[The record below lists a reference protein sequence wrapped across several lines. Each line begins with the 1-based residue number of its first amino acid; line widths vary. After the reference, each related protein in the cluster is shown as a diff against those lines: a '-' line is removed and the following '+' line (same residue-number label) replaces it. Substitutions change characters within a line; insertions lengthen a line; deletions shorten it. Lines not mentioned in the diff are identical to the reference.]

1 MTVLVSP
8 ASLLTMKRAY
18 ANLPNVN
25 VQPLQL
31 AYSDL
36 TASRMIALMGNDDE
50 AKVPLYMTSILS
62 KVRQQ
67 GSDNFDYSTLLVDI
81 ESSKRDF
88 NEAQRQMLALRLS
101 LLDPF
106 CLGYST
112 SVKQYSKAGHLVIVD
127 LSDPFLGEVAACT
140 LFDITLGLFCE
151 ADTGCKGKI
160 IALDEAHTFLGS
172 SSATRLL
179 SSLLFNIRLQR
190 HMGIRTLIST
200 QEPTVVPAA
209 MLDLVSFILAHRF
222 SSPAWANHLD
232 KHVATRNE
240 TGLGWFDEVA
250 NLQTGEAC
258 FFAPSMIGRGS
269 RQGLVKL
276 NRGFLK
282 ALTRARL
289 TSNGG
294 KSVLAV

>member
-1 MTVLVSP
+1 M
-8 ASLLTMKRAY
+8 
-18 ANLPNVN
+18 
-25 VQPLQL
+25 
-31 AYSDL
+31 
-36 TASRMIALMGNDDE
+36 
-50 AKVPLYMTSILS
+50 
-62 KVRQQ
+62 
-67 GSDNFDYSTLLVDI
+67 DI

-160 IALDEAHTFLGS
+160 IGVPINFHSSICVGLTGLSLSLAALDEAHTFLGS

-209 MLDLVSFILAHRF
+209 MLDLVSFILAHR
-222 SSPAWANHLD
+222 SVNIELIA
-232 KHVATRNE
+232 VRNE
-240 TGLGWFDEVA
+240 ISLF
-250 NLQTGEAC
+250 
-258 FFAPSMIGRGS
+258 I
-269 RQGLVKL
+269 
-276 NRGFLK
+276 
-282 ALTRARL
+282 
-289 TSNGG
+289 
-294 KSVLAV
+294 